1 MGSITMITSGKDGAG
16 KSALTVLIGE
26 ALAAMGRKVICLEL
40 DNGPGSMDTFA
51 GVREPSC
58 PTIADIMSGR
68 CSCEEAACVSSAN
81 ENLKVICAT
90 PGRSNLHLADMTGDI
105 IALSQVYDHVLVDT
119 ECRTDTLQ
127 AVSAVAMHTIA
138 VTPPDPLSLSYT
150 KAMCDRLYASNTP
163 DLRLLVN
170 RITAGHISGGTIRS
184 IDSCID
190 AVGVRLIG
198 AVPESDDIRSALFKG
213 RALPGRSVYAK
224 IMSNIAARIEGED
237 VPPAITVLHS

>member
-16 KSALTVLIGE
+16 KSAITALGGE
-26 ALAAMGRKVICLEL
+26 ALAELGRKVIVLEL
-40 DNGPGSMDTFA
+40 DNGPGSMDTYT
-51 GVREPSC
+51 GVRDPGCPS
-58 PTIADIMSGR
+58 IADIMAGR
-68 CSCEEAACVSSAN
+68 CTCEEAACLSSIN

-105 IALSQVYDHVLVDT
+105 IALSQIYDHVLVDT

-150 KAMCDRLYASNTP
+150 KAMCDRLYACNTP

-170 RITAGHISGGTIRS
+170 RITEGHITGGGVSS

-190 AVGVRLIG
+190 SVGIRLIG
-198 AVPESDDIRSALFKG
+198 AVPEYNEIRTALFQGK
-213 RALPGRSVYAK
+213 ALPPKSVSHR

-237 VPPAITVLHS
+237 VPPAVTAL